1 MAFDLKSMLVRFLQI
16 YRLDP
21 DTLDQILLKEAD
33 EFEKRD
39 PGAFAWDTA
48 ASDSLASG
56 ALFDSAKLREQIEYL
71 VSLFPDVPERRP
83 PDDFHYRMIFSDLGI
98 DLDRVAEAIGTNQRG
113 KEFETRYF
121 QILRDQAAKER
132 QRKIEEPRN
141 PDLAVYFAWDFVNRL
156 DMVVRRAQGFE
167 RVDYVLSGHL
177 HELFQEAH
185 RCYLFGYGTACLVLC
200 GAILEEC
207 IRQRTGKT
215 SRGLGD
221 AIELATTDGILT
233 APYLEKA
240 RNVMRIRNTA
250 AHGSPLKHRNIDTE
264 VQAALINTRTV
275 VNALFTTTGN

>member
-1 MAFDLKSMLVRFLQI
+1 MAFDLKSMLVRFLQV

-21 DTLDQILLKEAD
+21 GTLDQVLLKEAD

-39 PGAFAWDTA
+39 PGAFAWDA
-48 ASDSLASG
+48 SASDSLESG

-71 VSLFPDVPERRP
+71 VSLFPDVPEQRQP
-83 PDDFHYRMIFSDLGI
+83 SDSMYRMIFKDQGV
-98 DLDRVAEAIGTNQRG
+98 DLDRVAEIVGSSLRG
-113 KEFETRYF
+113 EEFENWYI
-121 QILRDQAAKER
+121 QQLHDYAAKER
-132 QRKIEEPRN
+132 QRKIEEPRK

-156 DMVVRRAQGFE
+156 ETVVKRAQGFE

-177 HELFQEAH
+177 RQLFQEAH

-207 IRQRTGKT
+207 IRQRTGKA

-233 APYLEKA
+233 APYVEKA
-240 RNVMRIRNTA
+240 RNVMRTRNAA
-250 AHGSPLKHRNIDTE
+250 AHGSPLKHGNIDSE

-275 VNALFTTTGN
+275 VNALFATTGN